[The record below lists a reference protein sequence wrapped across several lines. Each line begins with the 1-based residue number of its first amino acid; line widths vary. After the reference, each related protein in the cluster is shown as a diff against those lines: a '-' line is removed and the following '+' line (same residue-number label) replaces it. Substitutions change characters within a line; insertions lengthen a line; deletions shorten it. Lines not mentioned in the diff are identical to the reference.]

1 TTFGHSSE
9 SVGCRLIYLPPYSPD
24 LNPIENYWAVM
35 KSNIKKIRN
44 NFEDIVE
51 AIDATLIN
59 EKRSFQN

>member
-1 TTFGHSSE
+1 
-9 SVGCRLIYLPPYSPD
+9 
-24 LNPIENYWAVM
+24 M

-59 EKRSFQN
+59 EKRSLQN